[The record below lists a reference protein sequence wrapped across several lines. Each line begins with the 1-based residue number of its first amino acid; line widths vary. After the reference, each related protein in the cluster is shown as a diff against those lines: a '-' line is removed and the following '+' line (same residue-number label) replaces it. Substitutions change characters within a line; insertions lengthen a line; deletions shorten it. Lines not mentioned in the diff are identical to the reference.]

1 MRRCHI
7 FPTEGNVTQCKKKT
21 VRMILLQFQDQK
33 LRARHVLSMNVPISF
48 QVLGET
54 TRGLPV
60 PVIDFGCDLFL
71 ELCQFVLG
79 EGSRQDLGPP
89 LDQAVCHL
97 LQLAEECDLVV
108 LGWENEVEERTKN
121 KGMMEEGG
129 GV

>member
-1 MRRCHI
+1 
-7 FPTEGNVTQCKKKT
+7 
-21 VRMILLQFQDQK
+21 
-33 LRARHVLSMNVPISF
+33 MNVPISF

-108 LGWENEVEERTKN
+108 LGWENRWRKEQKIKVGWRTVEVSDLILTL
-121 KGMMEEGG
+121 
-129 GV
+129 